1 MLLYWRQLFLQ
12 LERKMSQR
20 RTFRTYGMRDFFMA
34 RGFTRAVMIDA
45 TLSVID
51 HGHEVTTASNRI
63 LA

>member
-1 MLLYWRQLFLQ
+1 
-12 LERKMSQR
+12 
-20 RTFRTYGMRDFFMA
+20 MRDFFMA